1 LAKPGLSEGDDVMNS
16 EALAAINNRD
26 GGNIT
31 AAAQGWD
38 CYSAAC
44 PSRLVLNRLAD
55 KWALLIMGSLAAG
68 PVRFNELRRRIDGVS
83 QKMLSQ
89 TLKNL
94 ERDGLIC
101 RRAYATVPV
110 TVEYAMTDLGAT
122 LADTIIAL
130 RLWTATHMNDILA
143 SQSAYDSALGKG

>member
-1 LAKPGLSEGDDVMNS
+1 MNIR
-16 EALAAINNRD
+16 AQDTTGGRD
-26 GGNIT
+26 GGPG
-31 AAAQGWD
+31 AAGMQGWD
-38 CYSAAC
+38 CYNAAC

-143 SQSAYDSALGKG
+143 SQSAYDTALGKG

>member
-1 LAKPGLSEGDDVMNS
+1 MLESQAKTTTAPVATPAIPGWN
-16 EALAAINNRD
+16 
-26 GGNIT
+26 
-31 AAAQGWD
+31 

-44 PSRLVLNRLAD
+44 PSREVLNRLAD
-55 KWALLIMGSLAAG
+55 KWALLILGTLSGG
-68 PVRFNELRRRIDGVS
+68 PVRFNELRRRIEGVS

-101 RRAYATVPV
+101 RKAYATVPV

-122 LADTIIAL
+122 LADTIVAL
-130 RLWTATHMNDILA
+130 RHWTSTHMDSVLQ
-143 SQSAYDSALGKG
+143 SQKVYDAGQRGE

>member
-1 LAKPGLSEGDDVMNS
+1 MQDMLTQKATMQGAEPATPGWN
-16 EALAAINNRD
+16 
-26 GGNIT
+26 
-31 AAAQGWD
+31 

-55 KWALLIMGSLAAG
+55 KWALLILGTLAGG
-68 PVRFNELRRRIDGVS
+68 PVRFNELRRRIEGVS

-94 ERDGLIC
+94 ERDGLIS
-101 RRAYATVPV
+101 RRVYPTVPV
-110 TVEYAMTDLGAT
+110 TVEYAMTDLGTT

-130 RLWTATHMNDILA
+130 RHWTATHMDEIVE
-143 SQSAYDSALGKG
+143 SQLAYDAGQRS

>member
-1 LAKPGLSEGDDVMNS
+1 MQEHEGVDMNIIAHEAITSQVHAEPVRAPG
-16 EALAAINNRD
+16 
-26 GGNIT
+26 
-31 AAAQGWD
+31 GWD
-38 CYSAAC
+38 CYNSAC

-55 KWALLIMGSLAAG
+55 KWALLILGSLAGG
-68 PVRFNELRRRIDGVS
+68 PVRFNALRRQIDGVS

-110 TVEYAMTDLGAT
+110 TVEYAMTELGAT
-122 LADTIIAL
+122 LAQTIQTL
-130 RLWTATHMNDILA
+130 RLWTATHMEDILA
-143 SQSAYDSALGKG
+143 SQSAYDIALRKG